1 MKNFKVI
8 STIFLVLNL
17 SLAAWA
23 EDEFSAGSPE
33 YDADTTSHYS
43 EAEIQKKIEDE
54 MAVSCKGNLCSI
66 VSSDGTGDGW
76 SVSMQVGYGTNQNN
90 GGNNFYIGGN
100 GFNNNQANYY
110 TGITVTYKNQ
120 KCTSQLNVTPAVYR
134 FVQTYLYDMVNTDG
148 TTKRNFSPADQTVVL
163 FYTTIL
169 NKVDN
174 CKSSL

>member
-1 MKNFKVI
+1 MKKIKFISAFFLILNF
-8 STIFLVLNL
+8 TF
-17 SLAAWA
+17 AAWA
-23 EDEFSAGSPE
+23 EDEFSEGSPE
-33 YDADTTSHYS
+33 YDTKLESHYN
-43 EAEIQKKIEDE
+43 EAEIQKKIEEE

-66 VSSDGTGDGW
+66 VSSDGTGEGW
-76 SVSMQVGYGTNQNN
+76 TVSMQVGYGTNQN
-90 GGNNFYIGGN
+90 GSGNNFYIGGS
-100 GFNNNQANYY
+100 GINNNNANYY

-134 FVQTYLYDMVNTDG
+134 FVQTYLYDMVNADG
-148 TTKRNFSPADQTVVL
+148 TTKRNFSPADQTVTL